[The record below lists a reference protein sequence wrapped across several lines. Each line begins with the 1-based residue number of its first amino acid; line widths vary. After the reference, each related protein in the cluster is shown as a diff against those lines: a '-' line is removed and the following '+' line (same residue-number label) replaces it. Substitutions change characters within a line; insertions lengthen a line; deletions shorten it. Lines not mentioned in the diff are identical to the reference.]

1 MILKYISMKE
11 IKSIKKTSFVKKVLI
26 KICRIFGYELIDQS
40 TLEFPVSNKNY
51 QDLISVPGNKSI
63 SLGLGETPITRKVNT
78 LDIIVKTCTSV
89 QLVSQNK
96 KRIFEKDKSEYTF
109 GTINSLTKSAKDL
122 KKKFREIKIKFTI
135 VDVNS
140 PSSDINKI
148 LSKISDEGFEAQH
161 VPVENIKDSKD
172 NMSTTMASIRQ
183 SFYHAKNCTD
193 LIYFVE
199 DDYIHKTES
208 LAEMLFAY
216 EKFSS
221 IFHNE
226 IFILSAD
233 YPYLYKKMSNSNI
246 LIGENTHWRTVKESL
261 LTFMTSKK
269 MIEKHFEKL
278 IDMATNESNPFE
290 KNLHK
295 IYEKEICF
303 SPIPSLSIHCTNI
316 NSVFGLSPNI
326 NLKKLWDDNKD

>member
-1 MILKYISMKE
+1 MRE
-11 IKSIKKTSFVKKVLI
+11 IKSIKKTSFVKKILI

-40 TLEFPVSNKNY
+40 TLDFPVSNKKY
-51 QDLISVPGNKSI
+51 EDLISIPGNKSI
-63 SLGLGETPITRKVNT
+63 SLGIGGVSITRKVNA

-96 KRIFEKDKSEYTF
+96 KRIFEEDKSEYTF
-109 GTINSLTKSAKDL
+109 RTINSLTNSVKDL
-122 KKKFREIKIKFTI
+122 KKKFRDVKVKFTI
-135 VDVNS
+135 IDVNS
-140 PSSDINKI
+140 PNSHINKI

-161 VPVENIKDSKD
+161 IPVENIKDSKD
-172 NMSTTMASIRQ
+172 NMSTTMASIRR
-183 SFYHAKNCTD
+183 SFYHAKKCTD

-221 IFHNE
+221 IFQNE

-233 YPYLYKKMSNSNI
+233 YPYLYKNMNNSSI
-246 LIGENTHWRTVKESL
+246 LIGENTHWRNVKESL

-278 IDMATNESNPFE
+278 IDMATNKSNPFE
-290 KNLHK
+290 KNLHE
-295 IYEKEICF
+295 IYEKENCF

-316 NSVFGLSPNI
+316 NSVFGLSPNVD
-326 NLKKLWDDNKD
+326 LKKLWNDNKN